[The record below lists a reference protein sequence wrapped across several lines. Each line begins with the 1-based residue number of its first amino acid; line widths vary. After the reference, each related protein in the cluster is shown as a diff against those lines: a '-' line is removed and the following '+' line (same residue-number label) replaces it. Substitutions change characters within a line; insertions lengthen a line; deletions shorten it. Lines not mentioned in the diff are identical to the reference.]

1 VSDSSSGVFVVLPGR
16 VVGLVVHVM
25 APVYAGFTDCGMTI
39 VLAPVYVLSEIVPDT
54 GAGTSVPMTGLTAA
68 PTSN

>member
-1 VSDSSSGVFVVLPGR
+1 MSDSSSGVFVVLPGR

>member
-1 VSDSSSGVFVVLPGR
+1 MSNGAFVVLPGR

-25 APVYAGFTDCGMTI
+25 VPVYAGLIVCGMTI
-39 VLAPVYVLSEIVPDT
+39 VLAPVYVFSEIVPDT
-54 GAGTSVPMTGLTAA
+54 GRGASVPMTGLTAA